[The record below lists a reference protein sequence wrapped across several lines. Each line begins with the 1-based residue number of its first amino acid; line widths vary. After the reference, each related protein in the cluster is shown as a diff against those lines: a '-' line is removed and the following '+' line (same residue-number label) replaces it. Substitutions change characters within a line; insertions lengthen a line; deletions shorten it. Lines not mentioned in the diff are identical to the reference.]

1 MDNQVRKPLTIA
13 RQEFLE
19 NIAKT
24 INESGLPAFI
34 IGDVLSGV
42 LSEVRTLAERQYN
55 SDKENY
61 EKSLAENESK

>member
-1 MDNQVRKPLTIA
+1 MDNQIRKPLTIA

-19 NIAKT
+19 NLANV
-24 INESGLPAFI
+24 INESDLPAFI

-61 EKSLAENESK
+61 EKSLAKNESK